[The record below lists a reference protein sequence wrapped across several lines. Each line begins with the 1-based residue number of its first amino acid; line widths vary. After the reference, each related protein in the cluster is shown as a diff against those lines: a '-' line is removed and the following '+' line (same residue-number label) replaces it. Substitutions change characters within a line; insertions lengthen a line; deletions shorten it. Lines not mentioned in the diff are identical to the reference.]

1 MPISEVYLED
11 NMVGMSRY
19 PDGFFELAIVDPPY
33 GIDAGN
39 MQMGKGLNQKWT
51 KGKDWD
57 NEIPT
62 AEYFVE
68 LKRVSKKQIIWG
80 GNYFDLPKTG
90 GWIYWN
96 KMRGKDVSFSDGELA
111 WTNFLTTIK
120 QVDCRY
126 DGFIGAD
133 ANRIHP
139 TQKPV
144 KLYYKVLHK
153 FAEKEMKILDTHMGS
168 QSSRIAA
175 YDMGFDYYGWEIDA
189 DYFRDGCQRFELF
202 KSQQKLF

>member
-1 MPISEVYLED
+1 MELMKEFED
-11 NMVGMSRY
+11 NY
-19 PDGFFELAIVDPPY
+19 FDLAICDPPY

-51 KGKDWD
+51 KDKNWD

-62 AEYFVE
+62 AEYFAE
-68 LKRVSKKQIIWG
+68 LKRVSKKQIVWG

-120 QVDCRY
+120 QIDCRY

-144 KLYYKVLHK
+144 KLYSKVLHK
-153 FAEKEMKILDTHMGS
+153 FAEKGMKILDTHLGS
-168 QSSRIAA
+168 GSIAIA
-175 YDMGFDYYGWEIDA
+175 CHYAGFDLTACEIDT
-189 DYFRDGCQRFELF
+189 DYYNEAMKRIKNETAQVAISFNH
-202 KSQQKLF
+202 

>member
-1 MPISEVYLED
+1 MDLRNCDNMELMKEFED
-11 NMVGMSRY
+11 NY
-19 PDGFFELAIVDPPY
+19 FDLAICDPPY

-51 KGKDWD
+51 KDKNWD

-62 AEYFVE
+62 AEYFAE
-68 LKRVSKKQIIWG
+68 LKRVSKKQIVWG

-120 QVDCRY
+120 QIDCRY

-144 KLYYKVLHK
+144 KLYSKVLHK
-153 FAEKEMKILDTHMGS
+153 FAEKGMKILDTHLGS
-168 QSSRIAA
+168 GSIAIA
-175 YDMGFDYYGWEIDA
+175 CHYAGFDLTACEIDT
-189 DYFRDGCQRFELF
+189 DYYNEAMKRIKNETAQVAISFNH
-202 KSQQKLF
+202 

>member
-1 MPISEVYLED
+1 MIELLNIDCMDYMKSCD
-11 NMVGMSRY
+11 
-19 PDGFFELAIVDPPY
+19 DKAFDLAICDPPY

-39 MQMGKGLNQKWT
+39 MQMGKGLYQKWT
-51 KGKDWD
+51 KGKNWD

-62 AEYFVE
+62 AEYFTE
-68 LKRVSKKQIIWG
+68 LNRVSTKQIIWG

-90 GWIYWN
+90 GWVYWN

-144 KLYYKVLHK
+144 KLYSKVLHK
-153 FAEKEMKILDTHMGS
+153 FAEKGMKILDTHLGS
-168 QSSRIAA
+168 GSIAIA
-175 YDMGFDYYGWEIDA
+175 CHYVGLDLTACEIDKE
-189 DYFRDGCQRFELF
+189 YFDDTMKRFKDETI
-202 KSQQKLF
+202 QIKLF